1 MGIESLAPTILMASL
16 GFAVVAATL
25 MVALRMWQ
33 GWLDLKRA
41 ELDRRAPP
49 QGEERV
55 EIAELRA
62 RVKQLEAI
70 AACVDL

>member
-1 MGIESLAPTILMASL
+1 MMEQIQTTLILI
-16 GFAVVAATL
+16 GFSFAALTATL
-25 MVALRMWQ
+25 MAVLKMWQ
-33 GWLDLKRA
+33 GWLDLKKS
-41 ELDRRAPP
+41 ELTRRQPSI
-49 QGEERV
+49 GEERG

>member
-1 MGIESLAPTILMASL
+1 MEPLPTTIILAAF
-16 GFAVVAATL
+16 GFAALTAML
-25 MVALRMWQ
+25 IAALRGWQ
-33 GWLDLKRA
+33 DWLELKRL
-41 ELDRRAPP
+41 ELGRRPGAA
-49 QGEERV
+49 GEERG

>member
-1 MGIESLAPTILMASL
+1 MENMEATLILSSFGLAAMGAGLMA
-16 GFAVVAATL
+16 G
-25 MVALRMWQ
+25 LRAWQ
-33 GWLDLKRA
+33 GWLDLKRE
-41 ELDRRAPP
+41 ELQRRQPTA
-49 QGEERV
+49 GEERG

>member
-1 MGIESLAPTILMASL
+1 MEAVPTTIILAAFAFAALTAMLMA
-16 GFAVVAATL
+16 
-25 MVALRMWQ
+25 ALKGWQ
-33 GWLDLKRA
+33 DWLSLKRM
-41 ELDRRAPP
+41 ELNRHSPAR
-49 QGEERV
+49 GEERG

>member
-1 MGIESLAPTILMASL
+1 MDAMMPTMILAGLAFGGFAAALMA
-16 GFAVVAATL
+16 
-25 MVALRMWQ
+25 MLRMWQ
-33 GWLDLKRA
+33 GWLDLKKA
-41 ELDRRAPP
+41 ELARTATPR
-49 QGEERV
+49 GEERG

>member
-1 MGIESLAPTILMASL
+1 MEPLPTSIILAAFGFAAIAAMLMA
-16 GFAVVAATL
+16 
-25 MVALRMWQ
+25 ALKGWQ
-33 GWLDLKRA
+33 DWLALKRL
-41 ELDRRAPP
+41 ELTPRSGPG
-49 QGEERV
+49 GEERG

>member
-1 MGIESLAPTILMASL
+1 MEGFPDSIILAAL
-16 GFAVVAATL
+16 GFAAFAAML
-25 MVALRMWQ
+25 IAALKGWQ
-33 GWLDLKRA
+33 DWLALKRL
-41 ELDRRAPP
+41 ELGRRSGGA
-49 QGEERV
+49 GEERG